1 MKTFNLFHI
10 SYFDIKMT
18 FIIDHSSAWDVYLS
32 GI

>member
-18 FIIDHSSAWDVYLS
+18 FIIHHSSAWGCLFV
-32 GI
+32 G